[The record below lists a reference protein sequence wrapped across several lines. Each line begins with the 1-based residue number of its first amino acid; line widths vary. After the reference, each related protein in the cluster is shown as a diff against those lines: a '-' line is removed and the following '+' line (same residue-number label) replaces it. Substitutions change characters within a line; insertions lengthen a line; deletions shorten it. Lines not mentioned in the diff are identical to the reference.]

1 MICNTGSHSWSNTKR
16 LMNPNKVIMGKMK
29 GDRHLE
35 IIQFFA
41 KGIS

>member
-1 MICNTGSHSWSNTKR
+1 
-16 LMNPNKVIMGKMK
+16 MNPNKVIMGKMK